1 MEQSSLDDEFL
12 LLVEDISEF
21 LPFPHLDQ
29 HPFEL
34 EHLPSPELIVDC
46 PDFLDDSVDRVEVE
60 GTGDNQEGRDS
71 TENKNKKRKR
81 GPGRPKKSPREKREA
96 ANSREKKRMRAL
108 VRLRKQAIVSWSPLT
123 PITSLHVV

>member
-1 MEQSSLDDEFL
+1 MDYAEFL
-12 LLVEDISEF
+12 NGLVDGVEEEDTGRRT
-21 LPFPHLDQ
+21 LQ
-29 HPFEL
+29 G
-34 EHLPSPELIVDC
+34 
-46 PDFLDDSVDRVEVE
+46 EVS
-60 GTGDNQEGRDS
+60 QEMKDS

>member
-1 MEQSSLDDEFL
+1 M
-12 LLVEDISEF
+12 
-21 LPFPHLDQ
+21 
-29 HPFEL
+29 
-34 EHLPSPELIVDC
+34 DC